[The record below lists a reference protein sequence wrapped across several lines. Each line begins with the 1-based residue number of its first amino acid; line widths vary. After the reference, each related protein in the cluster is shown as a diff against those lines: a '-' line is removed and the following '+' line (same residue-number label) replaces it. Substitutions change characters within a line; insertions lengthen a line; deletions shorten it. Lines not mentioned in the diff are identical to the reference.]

1 MGTGPN
7 WKLVGTSPSWAYVGR
22 NNFSGGGANT
32 QSEGRGLEAYADQLI
47 SERTSLIES
56 DEGYSHGYARWIF
69 PYNLKLYEHDNK
81 PREDAV
87 RITRLDASVGLV
99 VLAGYTPRW
108 LEEIK

>member
-1 MGTGPN
+1 MKDIPTGTR
-7 WKLVGTSPSWAYVGR
+7 VGSS
-22 NNFSGGGANT
+22 
-32 QSEGRGLEAYADQLI
+32 
-47 SERTSLIES
+47 
-56 DEGYSHGYARWIF
+56 